1 MQNAQSPGPK
11 SSTAGLFVDSELTLR
26 GLVEMITQKQAWA
39 AGLCAVLKK
48 KMLTGLLTFS
58 RMTHIDV
65 RLQIETS
72 VTAGSD
78 RVTHCGTFPL
88 VDRDLFRPSW
98 PRRQHRTLQLYEGLL
113 DCHLRTLSAK

>member
-1 MQNAQSPGPK
+1 MQNAHGPGPK
-11 SSTAGLFVDSELTLR
+11 SGTAGLFVDSELTLR

-39 AGLCAVLKK
+39 AWLCAVLKK
-48 KMLTGLLTFS
+48 VMTGLLTFS

-65 RLQIETS
+65 RLQIATS

-88 VDRDLFRPSW
+88 VDKELFRPSW
-98 PRRQHRTLQLYEGLL
+98 PRRPHRTLQLYEA
-113 DCHLRTLSAK
+113 C